1 MSWQADS
8 THAVRRGC
16 CEIVLHTDFRITA
29 SEARMAEINIQRR
42 ERSIWPWL
50 LAGVLLLGLLWFLF
64 ARNTDTLTAGR
75 ADTTAADTSGAAAG
89 TIAPPA
95 TTPPPTTPPPR

>member
-1 MSWQADS
+1 
-8 THAVRRGC
+8 
-16 CEIVLHTDFRITA
+16 
-29 SEARMAEINIQRR
+29 MAEINIQRK

-64 ARNTDTLTAGR
+64 ARNNDTLTAGMG
-75 ADTTAADTSGAAAG
+75 ADTTVADTSGAAAG